1 MRLPIPKVIERRL
14 KPIFDRGNTFLRE
27 FEWTWTKAVV
37 FALMFWIF
45 TIVST
50 SVIPSW
56 QLYLWETQG
65 WNRNFWLA
73 KLGDAIGAG
82 LATGPVFTAIIAA
95 YLIQKQRQKLRGT
108 GGETRASGGYR

>member
-1 MRLPIPKVIERRL
+1 MKLPIPKVIERRL
-14 KPIFDRGNTFLRE
+14 QPVVDRGNRFLKE

-37 FALMFWIF
+37 FSLGFWIF

-56 QLYLWETQG
+56 QLYFWETQG
-65 WNRNFWLA
+65 WNRNFWLN

-82 LATGPVFTAIIAA
+82 LSTGPVITVIVLG
-95 YLIQKQRQKLRGT
+95 YLIQKQRRKVRGEA
-108 GGETRASGGYR
+108 GDTRPSGGYR